1 MSGLT
6 NKQSKQK
13 LSKELKQ
20 ETKPEPKQELSP
32 LREALLTL
40 LSDGQF
46 HSGEQLGEQ
55 LSVSRAAVSK
65 HVQAIKSLG
74 LEIYSVSG
82 KGYRLA
88 VPLQL
93 LDQDR
98 LSRELAPQMV
108 ELVPVIGS
116 TNQHWLAKLNQL
128 NNGDI
133 CVAEC
138 QTAGRGRR
146 GRTWVS
152 PFGGQLI
159 MSMYWRLEQGMAAA
173 MGLSLVVGI
182 AVVEA
187 LEAQGFSG
195 VELKWPND
203 LYVNGRKLAGILVE
217 MSGTAGG
224 PCQLVIGL
232 GLNLLLPASEQAQI
246 SQPFAE
252 LAELG
257 EIHDRN
263 GLVIALSRHLQH
275 CLSIFEAKGINAFRE
290 QWNQLDYFHGKP
302 VRVLMGEQ
310 AIHGIARGIDEQGA
324 LLLELADGKIKRY
337 LGGEVSLRPE

>member
-1 MSGLT
+1 MSELT
-6 NKQSKQK
+6 
-13 LSKELKQ
+13 
-20 ETKPEPKQELSP
+20 P
-32 LREALLTL
+32 LRETL
-40 LSDGQF
+40 LRLLADGQF

-55 LSVSRAAVSK
+55 LSVSRAAVGK
-65 HVQAIKSLG
+65 HVQALKALG
-74 LEIYSVSG
+74 LEVYSVSG

-93 LDQDR
+93 LDQTR
-98 LSRELAPQMV
+98 LSEALAPNRA

-116 TNQHWLAKLNQL
+116 TNQHWFDVLSRLEK
-128 NNGDI
+128 GDI

-146 GRTWVS
+146 GRQWIS

-187 LEAQGFSG
+187 LEAQGFAG

-203 LYVNGRKLAGILVE
+203 LYLNGRKLAGILVE

-224 PCQLVIGL
+224 PCQLVIGM
-232 GLNLLLPASEQAQI
+232 GLNLLLPRSEQERI
-246 SQPFAE
+246 DQPWAE

-257 EIHDRN
+257 NIEDRN
-263 GLVIALSRHLQH
+263 GLVIAVANHMQRSLVL
-275 CLSIFEAKGINAFRE
+275 FEREGIAAFRE
-290 QWNQLDYFHGKP
+290 QWNRLDYFNGKA

-310 AIHGIARGIDEQGA
+310 QIHGIARGIDAQGA
-324 LLLELADGKIKRY
+324 LLLELPNGETQRF
-337 LGGEVSLRPE
+337 LGGEISLRGEEQR